1 MKKRFP
7 FFAAFMFLAIQI
19 FSSSSLAGGPHVN
32 ASDVKWRS
40 TYTYYT
46 PEFAKAFRFKTLVGK
61 ESAPVRGKNV
71 YFGEAE
77 LAPGAIYVGH
87 KHKSPEI
94 YYVISGEAEW
104 TVDGET
110 FRATPGTAIYAKP
123 DAVHR
128 MVNVG
133 DGILK
138 TVWMWWG
145 KPRVTNQPSIRV
157 EPNEDQPS
165 GAIFPE

>member
-1 MKKRFP
+1 MKTK
-7 FFAAFMFLAIQI
+7 FLSNVILLLAMSA
-19 FSSSSLAGGPHVN
+19 FSSAGFAGGPHVN
-32 ASDVKWRS
+32 ASDVEWRG
-40 TYTYYT
+40 TFTDYG
-46 PEFAKAFRFKTLVGK
+46 PEFAKAYRFRTLVGD
-61 ESAPVRGKNV
+61 EYAPVRGKNV

-77 LAPGAIYVGH
+77 WAPGAIYVGH

-110 FRATPGTAIYAKP
+110 FRATAGTAIYAKP
-123 DAVHR
+123 NAVHR

-145 KPRVTNQPSIRV
+145 KPRVTSQPSIRV
-157 EPNEDQPS
+157 EPLAVQPPE
-165 GAIFPE
+165 AVFPE